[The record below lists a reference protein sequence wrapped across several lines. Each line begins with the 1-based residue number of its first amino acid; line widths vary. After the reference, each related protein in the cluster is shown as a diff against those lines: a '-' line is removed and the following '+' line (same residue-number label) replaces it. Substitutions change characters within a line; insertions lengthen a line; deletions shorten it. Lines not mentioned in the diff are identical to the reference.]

1 MSICNQSCKN
11 VLGGGIPLLK
21 NKHFKMDLI
30 TKMNEQHMIVRVT
43 GEMSAPLK
51 ETFVVSR
58 EVTAQQI

>member
-1 MSICNQSCKN
+1 
-11 VLGGGIPLLK
+11 
-21 NKHFKMDLI
+21 MDLI

-58 EVTAQQI
+58 EVTAQQIWQLKTYRSIMDSGDPLLSLCNCEL